1 MAEVVYKNLEQMV
14 SELAELEQQ
23 EIFTKEELRLE
34 KFIFWKFIFKTYKH
48 SKHYYTC
55 YYIAIWLKIWMN
67 EVDDTDSIIIH
78 FIQFSKDCEK

>member
-34 KFIFWKFIFKTYKH
+34 KFIF
-48 SKHYYTC
+48 
-55 YYIAIWLKIWMN
+55 
-67 EVDDTDSIIIH
+67 
-78 FIQFSKDCEK
+78 